1 MRDLLSTLS
10 RHTILVAAGYVA
22 VSGLGLSAV
31 TQTEMA
37 APLTALALAGLAGI
51 LTFDGIR
58 RQKGEAAVLQRLN
71 ALQEQHDLL
80 AKDVARWH
88 QKAVNENVVENIMPS
103 AKPAPP
109 VSAPSTSAPKPVNN
123 NAFDDVM
130 VGVLLHDALNDAHMD
145 VVIQPVMRLPQRRPA
160 FLEIFARLPA
170 KTGQPAVTAQRFMPG
185 LRQSHKVSLV
195 DRLALQYAFDLI
207 LDPARAGH
215 TLPYMINIGSETL
228 KDGAFMA
235 RLVQYLKQQNKLANR
250 LIFEMRQADYHAMTA
265 PILTIMDGMAALG
278 CRFSMD
284 NVDTPQFTRSFLR
297 QHHISFVKLSS
308 ARLAHMSRHTSGVE
322 TVRRIKSNLAR
333 DGVTVIAERIEDNPT
348 LMDVLDL
355 GLDYGQGYYLA
366 QPAMPQTSTQR
377 KAA

>member
-1 MRDLLSTLS
+1 
-10 RHTILVAAGYVA
+10 
-22 VSGLGLSAV
+22 
-31 TQTEMA
+31 MA
-37 APLTALALAGLAGI
+37 APLTALAMAGLAGI
-51 LTFDGIR
+51 LAFDGIR
-58 RQKGEAAVLQRLN
+58 RQKGEAEVLQRLN
-71 ALQEQHDLL
+71 ALQEQHNLL
-80 AKDVARWH
+80 AQDVARWH
-88 QKAVNENVVENIMPS
+88 QNAVNENAVDKIVMPV
-103 AKPAPP
+103 KPIASGTAPQP
-109 VSAPSTSAPKPVNN
+109 INK

-130 VGVLLHDALNDAHMD
+130 VDVLLHDALNDAHMD
-145 VVIQPVMRLPQRRPA
+145 VVLQPVMRLPQRRPA

-170 KTGQPAVTAQRFMPG
+170 KTGQPAVPAQRFMPG

-215 TLPYMINIGSETL
+215 TLPYMINIGPETL

-250 LIFEMRQADYHAMTA
+250 LIFEMRQADYHAMSA
-265 PILTIMDGMAALG
+265 PILAIMDGMAALG

-297 QHHISFVKLSS
+297 RHHIGFVKLSS
-308 ARLAHMSRHTSGVE
+308 TRLAHMSRNASGVE
-322 TVRRIKSNLAR
+322 AVRRIKSNLAR